1 MLFIVYFSLYCKN
14 VNEESEQI
22 KALYKYVQE
31 NNASVLNTSLYQ
43 ELSLW
48 WFVCVILLSLSLS
61 LFLTHTLLGLP

>member
-31 NNASVLNTSLYQ
+31 NNASVINTSLYQ
-43 ELSLW
+43 ELI
-48 WFVCVILLSLSLS
+48 VYD
-61 LFLTHTLLGLP
+61 GLYV